1 MGAAPAA
8 KRPVVLAMPASLK
21 PSNLLQYREAK
32 QPGAVPWIAA
42 PQEEWLSGMKKGKS
56 GKRAAVDGFKVLFPI
71 FIFKAFEAAY
81 SQCAFAAY
89 PLYLARLGG
98 SLEWSGMALSC
109 GKFGALAFAL
119 SAPMVMRAFGILR
132 GFYLSLFIGCGGIT
146 LLIIGYFM
154 ESKVMTLIGLLGGGA
169 FAGMGMILFTY
180 IQVNIPVRQ
189 QALLFWLTDIYMF
202 AGILSGPI
210 IMMFLKTEALQILVP
225 FAILASSSWG
235 LLITYLV
242 QYGFDASKFS
252 RPIQQG
258 RATGFQCTFPLIC
271 IAFLALSFIG
281 LVSGSLFGTLASLV
295 CKATYNWN
303 PSDLGML
310 TLPYMLSIAATLLAF
325 PVLVSYFTFTQLLT
339 LVMAE
344 ACLGL
349 ACIQFPMYP
358 AVPPWRMVLGMCLTG
373 ANEKLGQFLPN
384 IFLAASV
391 DTATFAQFVSFI
403 LLVDGIIGIFTP
415 TACMWL
421 FANTPAGIW
430 TATFLGSFV
439 ITMNMFYTMGVTSI
453 AYSSPLRAAF
463 SGTTK
468 MKM

>member
-1 MGAAPAA
+1 MCSSDLLGAAGGSGEPTRFLLLRAAGQPPLPAGVG
-8 KRPVVLAMPASLK
+8 KR
-21 PSNLLQYREAK
+21 
-32 QPGAVPWIAA
+32 
-42 PQEEWLSGMKKGKS
+42 
-56 GKRAAVDGFKVLFPI
+56 KRAASED
-71 FIFKAFEAAY
+71 E
-81 SQCAFAAY
+81 C
-89 PLYLARLGG
+89 
-98 SLEWSGMALSC
+98 E
-109 GKFGALAFAL
+109 
-119 SAPMVMRAFGILR
+119 
-132 GFYLSLFIGCGGIT
+132 
-146 LLIIGYFM
+146 
-154 ESKVMTLIGLLGGGA
+154 
-169 FAGMGMILFTY
+169 
-180 IQVNIPVRQ
+180 
-189 QALLFWLTDIYMF
+189 
-202 AGILSGPI
+202 
-210 IMMFLKTEALQILVP
+210 EAL
-225 FAILASSSWG
+225 
-235 LLITYLV
+235 
-242 QYGFDASKFS
+242 
-252 RPIQQG
+252 
-258 RATGFQCTFPLIC
+258 
-271 IAFLALSFIG
+271 
-281 LVSGSLFGTLASLV
+281 SLFGTLASLV

-384 IFLAASV
+384 FFLAASV